1 MQRVETIAALRAAL
15 AVHRPAGRSIGFVPT
30 MGALHEGHLAL
41 IRRARA
47 EVDVVVV
54 SIFVNP
60 IQFNDQRDLAAY
72 PRNLDRDA
80 VAVHSER
87 ADVLFAPTVEEMYP
101 PGFQTEVRV
110 RDVSR
115 PLEGA
120 ARGTA
125 HFDGVATVVSK
136 LFNIVQPSLAY
147 FGQKDAQQVVVIQRM
162 VHDLAIP
169 TEIVVCPTVREAD
182 GLAMSSRNVRLDAES
197 RGRAP
202 AIKQA
207 LDVAQSLIAS
217 GERDAALV
225 AAAARKHLA
234 DAGIEPEYCDIV
246 SPVDLQPVHA
256 IEADVLV
263 AIAARVGGVR
273 LIDNMLISPSDAWT

>member
-1 MQRVETIAALRAAL
+1 MKRVETIAAVRTVL
-15 AVHRPAGRSIGFVPT
+15 AEPRRAGRTIGFVPT

-47 EVDVVVV
+47 QVHVVVV

-72 PRNLDRDA
+72 PRDLDRDA
-80 VAVHSER
+80 AGVHAEH
-87 ADVLFAPTVEEMYP
+87 ADVLFAPTAEEMYP
-101 PGFQTEVRV
+101 SGFQTEVRV
-110 RDVSR
+110 REVSR
-115 PLEGA
+115 PLEGVS
-120 ARGTA
+120 RGTA

-136 LFNIVQPSLAY
+136 LFNIVQPSFAY

-162 VHDLAIP
+162 VRDLAIP

-182 GLAMSSRNVRLDAES
+182 GLAMSSRNVRLDPES

-202 AIKQA
+202 SIKQA
-207 LDVAQSLIAS
+207 LDIAAAMIAS
-217 GERDAALV
+217 GERDTALV
-225 AAAARKHLA
+225 AAAAKQRLA
-234 DAGIEPEYCDIV
+234 DAGIEAEYCDIV
-246 SPVDLQPVHA
+246 SPVDLTPVHT
-256 IEADVLV
+256 IEHDVLV

-273 LIDNMLISPSDAWT
+273 LIDNALVSVQRGA